1 MCARHRRLSSMN
13 RGPCLAQ
20 FTSRINRKIL
30 ANIRRKKL
38 QIKKST
44 GPRRDHQVVDNLRAD
59 SPAPQTWIVGS
70 LSLPSDLASSHVSE
84 LIIWLSEDGYV
95 LNADP
100 CDDIDSDKFL
110 LSLEATVAKPKVGK
124 PGWPAVIKTASDR
137 FGAWLKSYL
146 GSRVLISIEETPE
159 IESASRLVLDFG
171 NAAENGASRPSYL
184 TSTIDV
190 EQMAQFFEN
199 AAGLYVTQPWRIV
212 KSDTEVFSVCIPVID
227 VKDAAVIVIGQSQQ
241 SYGLLVFADYGQY
254 NQYVSLAKAHAAGAR
269 VAANVRFVSLNYEH
283 ARDLDPSLREE
294 VKRFGWKVA
303 GPTAY
308 PWPICVEEN
317 WTTRP
322 LASNELMMLGIL
334 SHALVRFLEDRRRFR
349 TASVTRAKYSARYHL
364 DYLGKPVDVELD
376 FPHPAEGGD
385 DAA

>member
-1 MCARHRRLSSMN
+1 MI
-13 RGPCLAQ
+13 RGLTCLAQ
-20 FTSRINRKIL
+20 STSRINRKRL

-38 QIKKST
+38 QSKKT
-44 GPRRDHQVVDNLRAD
+44 GARRTHQVVANPSAD
-59 SPAPQTWIVGS
+59 SSAPQTWIVGS
-70 LSLPSDLASSHVSE
+70 LSLPRDLASPHVSE

-100 CDDIDSDKFL
+100 CDDIDSDKL
-110 LSLEATVAKPKVGK
+110 ILSLEATVAKPKIGN
-124 PGWPAVIKTASDR
+124 PGWPAVIRTASDK
-137 FGAWLKSYL
+137 FGAWLKSHL
-146 GSRVLISIEETPE
+146 GSRVLISIEATPE
-159 IESASRLVLDFG
+159 IESTSRLVLDFG
-171 NAAENGASRPSYL
+171 NAADNGASRPSYL
-184 TSTIDV
+184 TTTIDV

-199 AAGLYVTQPWRIV
+199 AARLYVTQPWRLV
-212 KSDTEVFSVCIPVID
+212 KSDTEVFSVCIPAID

-269 VAANVRFVSLNYEH
+269 VAANIRFVSLNYEH

-317 WTTRP
+317 WATRP
-322 LASNELMMLGIL
+322 LSSNELVMLGVL
-334 SHALVRFLEDRRRFR
+334 SHALVQFLEDRRRFR
-349 TASVTRAKYSARYHL
+349 TASVTKAKYSARYHL